1 MVAEPTF
8 LSERIDRLQERLPK
22 SVGTFIGRL
31 RQEDVLLPASGLAFY
46 ALVSF
51 APLLI
56 VSVWVVGLL
65 AGDSR
70 VQQLSQQV
78 KEAAPQ
84 GLGLG
89 SLVQQVAN
97 QGTSLGV
104 GAAVA
109 ALWPA
114 TAYGSALARGFERL
128 DGGGGEELRGLR
140 GRGLAILVILPMFV
154 LGILGAAFFGTTLLR
169 DGITASILGP
179 VLALVFGFAAAFL
192 GSAVIYWIFPLRR
205 LPWGRLARA
214 AALAATLIAVL
225 SLLFVLYLNLGAD
238 FEESYASST
247 IAGMVLL
254 GVWLFLSN
262 AVLLAVHAGA
272 TEH

>member
-1 MVAEPTF
+1 MAEQTS
-8 LSERIDRLQERLPK
+8 LSDLIDRVQERLPK
-22 SVGTFIGRL
+22 PVGSFIGRL
-31 RQEDVLLPASGLAFY
+31 RGEDVMMPASGLAFY

-65 AGDSR
+65 AGESR

-78 KEAAPQ
+78 REAAPP
-84 GLGLG
+84 GMGLG
-89 SLVQQVAN
+89 SLVRQVA
-97 QGTSLGV
+97 QEGISLGV
-104 GAAVA
+104 GAVAA

-128 DGGGGEELRGLR
+128 DGGSRDELRGLR

-154 LGILGAAFFGTTLLR
+154 LGILGAAFFGTTLLK

-179 VLALVFGFAAAFL
+179 VLGLVFGFAAAFV
-192 GSAVIYWIFPLRR
+192 GSAVIYWIFPLHR

-214 AALAATLIAVL
+214 AVLAATLIAVL
-225 SLLFVLYLNLGAD
+225 SVLFVLYLNVGAD
-238 FEESYASST
+238 FKDSYASST

-272 TEH
+272 TER

>member
-22 SVGTFIGRL
+22 PVGTFIGRL

-179 VLALVFGFAAAFL
+179 VLALVFGFGAAFL
-192 GSAVIYWIFPLRR
+192 GSAVIYWIFPFRR

>member
-1 MVAEPTF
+1 MAEGT
-8 LSERIDRLQERLPK
+8 SRAERIDRVQERLPEPIA
-22 SVGTFIGRL
+22 TFVGRL
-31 RQEDVLLPASGLAFY
+31 RREDVMLPASGLAFY
-46 ALVSF
+46 ALISA

-56 VSVWVVGLL
+56 VSVWVVSLMMSD
-65 AGDSR
+65 AR
-70 VQQLSQQV
+70 IQQFAQQV
-78 KEAAPQ
+78 KEAAPP

-89 SLVQQVAN
+89 SLVQQVAS

-104 GAAVA
+104 GAVIA

-128 DGGGGEELRGLR
+128 VAGKGEDLRGLR
-140 GRGLAILVILPMFV
+140 GRGLAILAILPLFV
-154 LGILGAAFFGTTLLR
+154 FGILGASFFGTTLLQ
-169 DGITASILGP
+169 DGLTATIVGQA
-179 VLALVFGFAAAFL
+179 LAFFFGFGAAFL
-192 GSAVIYWIFPLRR
+192 GSAVIYWIFPLDR
-205 LPWGRLARA
+205 LPWGPLLRA
-214 AALAATLIAVL
+214 AALSAFLISVL
-225 SLLFVLYLNLGAD
+225 SLLFVLYLNVGAN